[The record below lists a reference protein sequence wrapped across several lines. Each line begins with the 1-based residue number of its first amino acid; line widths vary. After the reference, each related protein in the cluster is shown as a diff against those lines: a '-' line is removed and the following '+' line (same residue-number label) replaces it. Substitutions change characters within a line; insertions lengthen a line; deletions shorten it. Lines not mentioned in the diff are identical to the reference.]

1 MPPGHDAGAHEAR
14 CASVGDVSERLP
26 TTPSTPTEPAEPPSP
41 PPPPTALDRAF
52 LTDVEQPTTIILVR
66 HGEQAVP
73 DQGQSATREQWVDP
87 PLSTRGVRQAEAVGA
102 GLAAETIDVV
112 YASPLKRAYD
122 TGRAVADHH
131 GLEVQVV
138 AELREIE
145 LFRDLP
151 DGKSLLEA
159 LDPLLLHGVRER
171 FVRERRWDV
180 YPYGETGEELRNR
193 VAMAVEGIIATHPG
207 STIVVACHGGVINS
221 YVGSVLGIS
230 DEDMWFRPNHAS
242 VHRLV
247 AHGDRRVVRSL
258 NEVHHLR
265 RGRPRPRVVVSAR

>member
-1 MPPGHDAGAHEAR
+1 
-14 CASVGDVSERLP
+14 VSERLP

-52 LTDVEQPTTIILVR
+52 LTDIERLTTIILVR

-73 DQGQSATREQWVDP
+73 DQGQSARREQWIDP
-87 PLSTRGVRQAEAVGA
+87 PLSARGVRQAEAVGA
-102 GLAAETIDVV
+102 GLEPEAIDAV
-112 YASPLKRAYD
+112 YASPLKRALD
-122 TGRAVADHH
+122 TGRAVAERH
-131 GLEVQVV
+131 GLDVQSL

-151 DGKSLLEA
+151 EGTSLLDA
-159 LDPLLLHGVRER
+159 LDALLLSGVRER

-180 YPYGETGEELRNR
+180 YPYGETGDELRHR
-193 VAMAVEGIIATHPG
+193 VVMAIEGIIATLPG

-221 YVGSVLGIS
+221 YVGSVLGIT
-230 DEDMWFRPNHAS
+230 EQDMWFRPNHAS
-242 VHRLV
+242 VHRVV

-265 RGRPRPRVVVSAR
+265 SVDPELVSW

>member
-1 MPPGHDAGAHEAR
+1 
-14 CASVGDVSERLP
+14 VSERLP
-26 TTPSTPTEPAEPPSP
+26 TTPSTPTAPAEPPSP

-52 LTDVEQPTTIILVR
+52 LTDVDQLTTVILVR

-73 DQGQSATREQWVDP
+73 DGAQSATREDWIDP
-87 PLSTRGVRQAEAVGA
+87 PLSPRGVRQAEAVGA
-102 GLAAETIDVV
+102 GLGTEAIDAV
-112 YASPLKRAYD
+112 YASPLRRAVD
-122 TGRAVADHH
+122 TGAAVAAHH
-131 GLEVQVV
+131 GLEVQVL

-151 DGKSLLEA
+151 EGTSLHDA
-159 LDPLLLHGVRER
+159 VSPLLLHGVRER

-180 YPYGETGEELRNR
+180 YPYGETGDELRHR
-193 VAMAVEGIIATHPG
+193 VVMAVEGIIATRPG

-221 YVGSVLGIS
+221 YVGSVLGITQ
-230 DEDMWFRPNHAS
+230 EDMWFRPNHAS
-242 VHRLV
+242 VQRVV

-265 RGRPRPRVVVSAR
+265 SVDPTLVSW

>member
-1 MPPGHDAGAHEAR
+1 M
-14 CASVGDVSERLP
+14 SERLP

-52 LTDVEQPTTIILVR
+52 LTDIERPTTIVLVR

-73 DQGQSATREQWVDP
+73 DPGQSATRERWVDP
-87 PLSTRGVRQAEAVGA
+87 PLSARGERQAEAVGV
-102 GLAAETIDVV
+102 GLQPEAIDAV
-112 YASPLKRAYD
+112 YASPLKRALD
-122 TGRAVADHH
+122 TGRAVARRHR
-131 GLEVQVV
+131 LEVQIL

-151 DGKSLLEA
+151 EGKSLLEA
-159 LDPLLLHGVRER
+159 IDPLLLSGVRER

-180 YPYGETGEELRNR
+180 YPYGETGDELRHR
-193 VAMAVEGIIATHPG
+193 VVMAIEGIIATNPG

-221 YVGSVLGIS
+221 YVGSVLKIA

-242 VHRLV
+242 VHRVV

-265 RGRPRPRVVVSAR
+265 SVDPELVSW